1 MLTYKT
7 FVGLSMNR
15 DTGKTVFG
23 SQQANRAFKE
33 QRMRIWMHMVF
44 NDGCG
49 GNNRHEFMRWQKVDY
64 FVLKEGQKKRS
75 QSMRKSKSTV
85 REPKVVSKLRK

>member
-49 GNNRHEFMRWQKVDY
+49 GNTDMNLCGSRR
-64 FVLKEGQKKRS
+64 
-75 QSMRKSKSTV
+75 
-85 REPKVVSKLRK
+85 